1 MVSKKFLSV
10 MTAVFLL
17 TGVGGTSIAKTFNP
31 AVPNQ
36 VSSIEQGLESLGGPT
51 DLSIANEEKII
62 EMLKKEEKI
71 PKNATYEEAQKIY
84 LKYMQDS
91 AKANEKIP
99 VTKLEREL
107 RAKENQR
114 AQKYKFDP
122 SQQDNNPKEVNI
134 LTLLVDYADYKNN
147 QIQPG
152 ETSMYYAKYDKEH
165 FEEMIFGDNGYKGPN
180 GENFVSMKQ
189 FYEEQSGG
197 SLKVKG
203 KVAGWYTLP
212 GTAASYGAQSGN
224 SNDINARL
232 AVRNA
237 LALAAKDP
245 NINFVD
251 FDKEDRYD
259 DDGDG
264 NYNEPDGV
272 IDHLMVIHAGVG
284 QEAGGGSLK
293 SDAIWSHRW
302 NLGNYYGYKDT
313 FGNILYALDYTI
325 EPEDGAAGVFAH
337 EFCHDLG
344 APDEYDINYTSTAG
358 EPIAMWSLMSSGS
371 WAGKIQGTE
380 PSGISP
386 YTREKLQG
394 LYGGN
399 WQKQITVDY
408 NEISKAGVRV
418 NLRQASEE
426 GQAVRINLPDKKG
439 NLIAKPFGGSY
450 SYYSGQG
457 NGLNNSMIT
466 SLNLTEVNAPK
477 LTFKAWY
484 EIEEGWDYASVQVK
498 NELGNWV
505 TVEGDITTE
514 DNPYDQN
521 PGHGITGTSNGWIDA
536 EFDLSQYAG
545 KTIDLRFN
553 YWTDGAEAPNG
564 LLIDDIAVKSGDTT
578 VLSDNAEGISKF
590 TFEGFEKNDGYLYT
604 ARYYLVEWRNH
615 DGVDTGLSHIAAA
628 GQIYSYDPG
637 MVVWYVDKSYT
648 ERDNETGKHPGE
660 GYLGVVDA
668 DQNNLQ
674 WKYSDANIKPFYASG
689 RYQMHDAAFSKNKEA
704 DMSVLNVKEYDK
716 FGVYVGT
723 RGTTDTYSFTEPNFS
738 DSTNYLNP
746 QISPLGRNIPKLGI
760 NIQITNQA
768 NDNSSASITIMKK

>member
-1 MVSKKFLSV
+1 MLSKKFLSV
-10 MTAVFLL
+10 MTSLFLL
-17 TGVGGTSIAKTFNP
+17 AGVGGTSVVRSFNS
-31 AVPNQ
+31 AVSGQ
-36 VSSIEQGLESLGGPT
+36 ASSIVQDLESLGGPT
-51 DLSIANEEKII
+51 DLSIANEEKVI
-62 EMLKKEEKI
+62 EMLKKEGKI
-71 PKNATYEEAQKIY
+71 AKNATYEESQKVY

-107 RAKENQR
+107 KAKENQR
-114 AQKYKFDP
+114 VQKYKFDS
-122 SQQDNNPKEVNI
+122 SQPDNKPKEVNI
-134 LTLLVDYADYKNN
+134 LTLLVDYSDYKNN
-147 QIQPG
+147 KIQPG

-165 FEEMIFGDNGYKGPN
+165 YEEMIFGDNGYKGPN
-180 GENFVSMKQ
+180 GENFVSMRQ

-212 GTAASYGAQSGN
+212 GTAASYGAQIGN

-245 NINFVD
+245 NINFTD

-344 APDEYDINYTSTAG
+344 APDEYDIDYTSTAG

-399 WQKQITVDY
+399 WQKQITLDY
-408 NEISKAGVRV
+408 NEISQAGVRV

-426 GQAVRINLPDKKG
+426 GQAVRISLPDKKG
-439 NLIAKPFGGSY
+439 ALITKPASGSY
-450 SYYSGQG
+450 SYYSNQG
-457 NGLNNSMIT
+457 DGLDNSMKT
-466 SLNLTEVNAPK
+466 SLDLTQATSPK

-498 NELGNWV
+498 EGAEDWV
-505 TVEGDITTE
+505 AIPGTITTE
-514 DNPYDQN
+514 DDPNKQN
-521 PGHGITGTSNGWIDA
+521 PGNGITGISNGWIDA

-545 KTIDLRFN
+545 KKIELRFN
-553 YWTDGAEAPNG
+553 YWTDGAATENG
-564 LLIDDIAVKSGDTT
+564 LFVDEIVVKSGETT
-578 VLSDNAEGISKF
+578 VLSDDAEGTSKF
-590 TFEGFEKNDGYLYT
+590 TFDGFERNDGHRYT
-604 ARYYLVEWRNH
+604 DRYYLVEWRNH
-615 DGVDTGLSHIAAA
+615 HGVDTGLAHIAAA
-628 GQIYSYDPG
+628 GQIYSYNPG
-637 MVVWYVDKSYT
+637 MVVWYVDKSFT
-648 ERDNETGKHPGE
+648 ERDNLTGIHPGE

-674 WKYSDANIKPFYASG
+674 WKYTDANIKPFYASG
-689 RYQMHDAAFSKNKEA
+689 RYQMHDAAFSKDKEA
-704 DMSVLNVKEYDK
+704 AMSVLNIKEYDK
-716 FGVYVGT
+716 DGVYVGT

-738 DSTNYLNP
+738 DKANYLNP
-746 QISPLGRNIPKLGI
+746 QIPPLGRNIPKLGL

-768 NDNSSASITIMKK
+768 KDNSSASITIMKK